1 MSIKLSR
8 DVKNVVRRIIADS
21 MENHFEVINSLMLL
35 EALMENE
42 EFSELVRRNSTCEV
56 QSIRIDIRDAYG
68 EDKYKEQEIFEKEEI
83 DFMNECL
90 REVGSTNGSA
100 FHFSEEVAGIFFY
113 ANIIAEEEGR
123 EEISFTTFA
132 LSFFENLTDVMKE
145 FFRRT
150 SVNVEKMIKVYSNEE
165 NTSRD
170 VQISIPSSLKSCITN
185 LNERFEKEECTILGR
200 DREVN
205 EVWKTIMKK
214 TKRNVILKGEPGVGK
229 SSIVYKITSDIVK
242 GTCPAMFRNYVVLS
256 LDINNMIAGAK
267 YRGDAEKRFEEL
279 IEMLKKYHNIILFI
293 DEIHMMVGA
302 GNCSN
307 DGESQDLSNALKP
320 ILAGD
325 EAIVIGATTNEEYE
339 RAFGN
344 EGALRRRFRNISVGE
359 PKAEEV
365 YPMLKKSIKELETFH
380 DVRISKR
387 MVEKIIFY
395 SACFNYTTRNPDRT
409 KDLIDLSMVAAEQRG
424 KKRVDVESIMGNF
437 TANFER
443 FRNMP
448 IEMVKETAY
457 HEIGH
462 YIVRRFSGKLENYKT
477 LAISIIPAETYLG
490 VNVLEKTDSWESADR
505 SCLIDT
511 IAVSLAGRIAEEIF
525 MNAEENAGASDDLE
539 KATKIAYNMVTK
551 FGMSSEVGKNRIFVN
566 DSDYQLLDGEKSK
579 AINDE
584 VQKIIDEASE
594 RAKDILQ
601 ENRQIVEVLVDAICK
616 EGMLNRPELEA
627 IIQKNQRKEF
637 ATT

>member
-42 EFSELVRRNSTCEV
+42 EFSELVRKNSTCEV
-56 QSIRIDIRDAYG
+56 QSIRIDIKDAYG

-83 DFMNECL
+83 DFMDECL

-242 GTCPAMFRNYVVLS
+242 GTCPAMFRDYVVLS

-267 YRGDAEKRFEEL
+267 YRGDAEKRFKEL
-279 IEMLKKYHNIILFI
+279 IEMLKRYDNIILFI
-293 DEIHMMVGA
+293 DEIHMIVGA
-302 GNCSN
+302 GKSSV
-307 DGESQDLSNALKP
+307 GENQDLSNALKP

-325 EAIVIGATTNEEYE
+325 ETIVIGATTDEEYKK
-339 RAFGN
+339 AFRN
-344 EGALRRRFRNISVGE
+344 EGALRRRFRNISVEE

-365 YPMLKKSIKELETFH
+365 YPMLKESIKKLEAFH

-409 KDLIDLSMVAAEQRG
+409 IDLIDLSMVAAKQKG
-424 KKRVDVESIMGNF
+424 KKRVDVESIMENF
-437 TANFER
+437 TSNFEG
-443 FRNMP
+443 FRKMP
-448 IEMVKETAY
+448 VEKVKQTAY

-462 YIVRRFSGKLENYKT
+462 FTVLRFSGRLGNYKT
-477 LAISIIPAETYLG
+477 LAISIIPAEDYLG
-490 VNVLEKTDSWESADR
+490 INVLEKTDSWVSKDR

-511 IAVSLAGRIAEEIF
+511 IAASLAGRIAEEIF
-525 MNAEENAGASDDLE
+525 MNAEENAGACEDLE
-539 KATKIAYNMVTK
+539 KATKTAYNMVTK

-566 DSDYQLLDGEKSK
+566 DSDYQLMDGEKSK

-601 ENRQIVEVLVDAICK
+601 KNRQIVEVLVDAICK
-616 EGMLNRPELEA
+616 EGMLNRPEVEA